1 VLRRDRDEF
10 VRTVLD
16 GLKAKPPNFETI
28 IAVNEGKSPFAGF
41 DPLDVEAGPNRCA
54 AG

>member
-1 VLRRDRDEF
+1 MKNREISSGELER
-10 VRTVLD
+10 
-16 GLKAKPPNFETI
+16 I
-28 IAVNEGKSPFAGF
+28 IAINEGRERLDV